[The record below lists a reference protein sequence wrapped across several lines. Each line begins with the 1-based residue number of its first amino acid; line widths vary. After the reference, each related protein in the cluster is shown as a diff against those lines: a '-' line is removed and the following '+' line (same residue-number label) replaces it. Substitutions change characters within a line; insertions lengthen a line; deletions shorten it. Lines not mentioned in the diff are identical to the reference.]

1 MKKLFFVTCVMGLA
15 AVLLA
20 GGASTESRNIH
31 LATPLIL
38 AAQAGAAEVAAL
50 LLERGA
56 DPDAREI
63 GGSSALEIA
72 TRRRHDDIVRLLRKH
87 GANTRQPNAALPRA
101 RSG

>member
-1 MKKLFFVTCVMGLA
+1 MA

-20 GGASTESRNIH
+20 GGASTETRNVH

-38 AAQAGAAEVAAL
+38 AAQVGAAEVVEL

-63 GGSSALEIA
+63 GGSTPLEIA
-72 TRRRHDDIVRLLRKH
+72 TRRRHHDVVRLLRKH
-87 GANTRQPNAALPRA
+87 GAGTQRPNASLPRA
-101 RSG
+101 PGG